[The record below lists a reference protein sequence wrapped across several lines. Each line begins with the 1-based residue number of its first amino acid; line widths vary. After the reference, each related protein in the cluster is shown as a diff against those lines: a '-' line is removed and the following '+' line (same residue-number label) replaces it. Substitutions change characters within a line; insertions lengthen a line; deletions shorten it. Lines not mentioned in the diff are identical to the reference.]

1 MSEVI
6 CKAADRGFVRAIFSG
21 RLRGHVAPLALIK
34 GHLRCLRELAARA
47 RNEAMRA
54 RLSAWGSDYLV
65 TDWASMPD
73 SPSIEGHEPAFS
85 DRRGLYRSRSNCLCT
100 SGGRH
105 PCGLRYFDA
114 AGNNLDSPE
123 FVATG
128 ATKQVGKLY
137 GGMAQV
143 ISRNCLSLEPLPEPF
158 TARRGWWRKWAEA
171 IGVARSG
178 PLGGLNLPSVSRP
191 GFECESLD
199 APEFLPSGSVR
210 WVGVDFGSTGF
221 PSLRLVVRD
230 YWVVSKPSWSSFSI
244 GAASVL
250 RSRGA
255 AGAAARAC
263 LPRDI
268 DELWVGSVGK
278 NW

>member
-1 MSEVI
+1 MST
-6 CKAADRGFVRAIFSG
+6 
-21 RLRGHVAPLALIK
+21 
-34 GHLRCLRELAARA
+34 
-47 RNEAMRA
+47 
-54 RLSAWGSDYLV
+54 LSSPTSAVEHSDYLV
-65 TDWASMPD
+65 TDCED
-73 SPSIEGHEPAFS
+73 EKGHEPAFS

-158 TARRGWWRKWAEA
+158 TARRGWWRKWAEE

-178 PLGGLNLPSVSRP
+178 PLGGMNLPSVSRP

-199 APEFLPSGSVR
+199 APEFLPAGSVK

-221 PSLRLVVRD
+221 PSLRLVMRD
-230 YWVVSKPSWSSFSI
+230 WVTKPRLFGGQHWR
-244 GAASVL
+244 GECAAVK
-250 RSRGA
+250 G
-255 AGAAARAC
+255 GIECGDARAW
-263 LPRDI
+263 RDI

>member
-1 MSEVI
+1 MST
-6 CKAADRGFVRAIFSG
+6 
-21 RLRGHVAPLALIK
+21 
-34 GHLRCLRELAARA
+34 
-47 RNEAMRA
+47 
-54 RLSAWGSDYLV
+54 LSSPTSAVEHSDYLV
-65 TDWASMPD
+65 TDCED
-73 SPSIEGHEPAFS
+73 EKGHEPAFS

-171 IGVARSG
+171 IGVA
-178 PLGGLNLPSVSRP
+178 LVAANGGR
-191 GFECESLD
+191 
-199 APEFLPSGSVR
+199 VR
-210 WVGVDFGSTGF
+210 AEHE
-221 PSLRLVVRD
+221 
-230 YWVVSKPSWSSFSI
+230 I
-244 GAASVL
+244 NA
-250 RSRGA
+250 
-255 AGAAARAC
+255 
-263 LPRDI
+263 
-268 DELWVGSVGK
+268 
-278 NW
+278 